1 MKILDTHLH
10 LIYPE
15 SLGYEWTRNY
25 EGLSGPAP
33 VEMFEA
39 LDTRGQIVASLMMEA
54 DVDEPDLEK
63 EIDVVGE
70 VIARGDN
77 TLVGMIAAC
86 RPEHPV
92 AEFSAFVD
100 RITDKTHVK
109 GLRRILHT
117 SPDALSQTDTF
128 ATNLN
133 LLAAHGYT
141 FDLCV
146 LPTQLTTVGI
156 ALARRC
162 PDLTMILDH
171 CGVPNIKDKAL
182 DPWRE
187 SISAI
192 AALPNMNC
200 KVSGIVA
207 YAAKGWTVDDLR
219 PYFDHIV
226 ASFGWDRLVW
236 GSDWPVCRRG
246 GDLPAWLDATE
257 KLLERYSP
265 AEQAALLHDNA
276 KRIYKLD

>member
-1 MKILDTHLH
+1 MKILDAHLH

-15 SLGYEWTRNY
+15 SLGYEWTRHF
-25 EGLSGPAP
+25 EALSGPAP
-33 VEMFEA
+33 IEMVEA
-39 LDTRGQIVASLMMEA
+39 LDTRDQIVAALMMEA
-54 DVDEPDLEK
+54 DVDEPDIER

-77 TLVGMIAAC
+77 KLVGMIAAC
-86 RPEHPV
+86 RPEHAV
-92 AEFSAFVD
+92 DEFSAFVD
-100 RITDKTHVK
+100 RIADKKHVK
-109 GLRRILHT
+109 GLRRILHQ
-117 SPDALSQTDTF
+117 SPDALSQSDTF
-128 ATNLN
+128 VTNLN

-141 FDLCV
+141 FDLCL
-146 LPTQLTTVGI
+146 LPAQLTTVGI
-156 ALARRC
+156 RLARLC

-187 SISAI
+187 SIRAI

-207 YAAKGWTVDDLR
+207 YAAEGWRVDDLR

-226 ASFGWDRLVW
+226 ECFGWDRLVW
-236 GSDWPVCRRG
+236 GSDWPVCRLG

-257 KLLERYSP
+257 KLLEGSS
-265 AEQAALLHDNA
+265 ASEQAALLHDNA
-276 KRIYKLD
+276 KRIYKLA